1 MDDIKEFYNIITPL
15 VPDNKFC
22 VDKNILT
29 NTEHNHP
36 ECSSCPEK
44 FSAGIKRENGK
55 IKKFI
60 TKEEDKVLKEKQKK
74 TINSRNKY
82 LFGLI
87 ILSILYIKII
97 KNKNRNILSL

>member
-55 IKKFI
+55 IKAFI